1 MWSKETAMPVQSREW
16 HLVARPVG
24 EPKPTDFKLVTV
36 SVPDPGPGQILVR
49 NDWLS
54 VDPYMRG
61 RMNDVKSYMPPFAL
75 NEPMTGGAIGTVVAS
90 GGAGGASGS
99 DDVPVGATVSHFL
112 GWREYALVD
121 AHFAQQVDPE
131 LAPPQTYLG
140 VLGTTGLTAYAGLTE
155 IAPVHQDDVVFV
167 SAAAG
172 AVGSIAGQLAKHLG
186 AAKVIGSAGGPE
198 KCRRLVEEFGYD
210 AALDYRM
217 GDLPAQLA
225 RVAPDG
231 IDVYF
236 DNVGGEQLVA
246 AIDALRVH
254 GRVALCG
261 AISVYNATA
270 PVPGPANLP
279 LAIGKRLTL
288 RGMLVGDHMNLLPLY
303 IEKAAGW
310 LRDGSL
316 RSEETVVTGID
327 NAVEAFF
334 GLMRGANTGKML
346 VKLD

>member
-1 MWSKETAMPVQSREW
+1 
-16 HLVARPVG
+16 
-24 EPKPTDFKLVTV
+24 
-36 SVPDPGPGQILVR
+36 VR

-75 NEPMTGGAIGTVVAS
+75 NEPMTGGAVGTVVAS
-90 GGAGGASGS
+90 GTE
-99 DDVPVGATVSHFL
+99 DHPVGTTVSHFL
-112 GWREYALVD
+112 GWREYALLD
-121 AHFAQQVDPE
+121 APFAQRVDPE
-131 LAPPQTYLG
+131 LAPPQAYLG

-155 IAPVHQDDVVFV
+155 IAPVRPDDVVFV

-172 AVGSIAGQLAKHLG
+172 AVGSVAGQVAKHLG
-186 AAKVIGSAGGPE
+186 ASKVIGSAGGPD

-210 AALDYRM
+210 AAIDYRV

-236 DNVGGEQLVA
+236 DNVGGDHLQA
-246 AIDALRVH
+246 ALGALRLH

-261 AISVYNATA
+261 AISVYNATS

-316 RSEETVVTGID
+316 RSEETVVEGID

-334 GLMRGANTGKML
+334 GLMSGANTGKML
-346 VKLD
+346 VKLG